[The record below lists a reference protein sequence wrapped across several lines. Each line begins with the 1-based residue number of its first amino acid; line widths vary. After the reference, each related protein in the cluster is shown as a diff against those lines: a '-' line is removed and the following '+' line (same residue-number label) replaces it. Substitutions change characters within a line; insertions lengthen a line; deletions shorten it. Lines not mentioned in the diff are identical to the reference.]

1 MDNILDGKAT
11 AGYFDEKMLTRIAKL
26 KEKNVIPDLAVIM
39 VGDNSASEIYVRN
52 KKRRAEKLGFNFEE
66 ILLPDSIS
74 ESELLKEIDKLNNR
88 DDIDGFIVQLP
99 LPKYI
104 NEDTIVNA
112 VNPAKDVDGFAPY
125 NVGKLYMNDPQQ
137 VPATAKGIMLL
148 LEKYDIDVDGKNV
161 VIVGRSNIVGRPVAS
176 LMLNAHATVTV
187 THSHTKNLSEV
198 TRQADILIVAI
209 GRSEFITADFVKEGA
224 VVVDVGMNR
233 VDGKLTGDVKFDEVS
248 PKASLITP
256 VPGGVGPMTI
266 TGLMYQTIQIAERR
280 ANAEG

>member
-11 AGYFDEKMLTRIAKL
+11 ASYFDEEMLTRIAKL
-26 KEKNVIPDLAVIM
+26 KEKDITPGLAVIM

-66 ILLPDSIS
+66 ILLLDSIS
-74 ESELLKEIDKLNNR
+74 ESELLSEIDKLNNR

-99 LPKYI
+99 LPKHI

-148 LEKYDIDVDGKNV
+148 LEKYKIDVDGKNV

-176 LMLNAHATVTV
+176 LMLNAHATVTI

-209 GRSEFITADFVKEGA
+209 GRSEFITADFVKDGA

-280 ANAEG
+280 ANAKG